1 MNQERIYQVLQGPH
15 VSEKS
20 TVIADE
26 ANQVVFKV
34 AVNATKRE
42 VKTAVETLFEV
53 KVKDVRVAN
62 VSGKRK
68 SFGRVKGKRSDW
80 KKAYV
85 ALEAGE
91 ELDFIGGVE

>member
-1 MNQERIYQVLQGPH
+1 MNQERIYQVLHGPH

-42 VKTAVETLFEV
+42 VKAAVEALFEV
-53 KVKDVRVAN
+53 RVKDVRVVN
-62 VSGKRK
+62 VNGKRK

>member
-1 MNQERIYQVLQGPH
+1 MNQERIYQVLHGPH

-34 AVNATKRE
+34 AVTATKRE
-42 VKTAVETLFEV
+42 VKAAVEALFEV
-53 KVKDVRVAN
+53 KVKDVRVVN
-62 VSGKRK
+62 VNGKRK

>member
-42 VKTAVETLFEV
+42 VKAAVETLFEV

-62 VSGKRK
+62 VNGKRK

>member
-1 MNQERIYQVLQGPH
+1 MNQERIYQVLHGPH
-15 VSEKS
+15 VSEKT

-34 AVNATKRE
+34 AVTATKRE
-42 VKTAVETLFEV
+42 VKAAVEALFEV
-53 KVKDVRVAN
+53 KVKDVRVVN
-62 VSGKRK
+62 VNGKRK

>member
-1 MNQERIYQVLQGPH
+1 MNQERIYQVLRGPH

-20 TVIADE
+20 TIIADE
-26 ANQVVFKV
+26 ANQVVFTV
-34 AVNATKRE
+34 ARDATKKE
-42 VKTAVETLFEV
+42 IKAAVEQLFEV
-53 KVKDVRVAN
+53 KVRDVRVVN
-62 VSGKRK
+62 VNGKRK
-68 SFGRVKGKRSDW
+68 SFGRLQGRRPDW

>member
-20 TVIADE
+20 TVIADG

-42 VKTAVETLFEV
+42 VKAAVETLFEV